1 MNWVVIADEVSA
13 LGWRLAGARALIVE
27 EGGVEER
34 LAEARHGGADLVLI
48 TAALAKRL
56 PDSVLE
62 AALLAEKPLMVVIA
76 GLADGSEPPDLEQEV
91 RHVLGI
97 AV

>member
-13 LGWRLAGARALIVE
+13 LGWRLAGARALIVAQDSIE
-27 EGGVEER
+27 AC
-34 LAEARHGGADLVLI
+34 LAEARHDADLILI

-62 AALLAEKPLMVVIA
+62 AVLLAEKPLMVVIA

-91 RHVLGI
+91 KHVLGI